1 MLIFLYFS
9 ITIVLKGNHLYNYK
23 YGNINFISGIMK
35 RSEINK
41 IMEDGLYFIE
51 KDMKFLLPPFA
62 KWSVKDWRQKGEESK
77 EIVEQQLGWDITD
90 FGSGNFMQT
99 GLLLFTIR
107 NGSFGELKK
116 PNGKI
121 YAEKAMI
128 VLEEQITPIHF
139 HYQKMEDIINR
150 GGGDLI
156 IQLWNSHPNEE
167 LDTLNDVLVSV
178 DGVKVKVNAGG
189 TITLTPGESVCL
201 PQGNYHK
208 FWGKKGKGKVF
219 VGEVSRVNDDYVDN
233 HFYEKVG
240 RFADIEEDVEPLYL
254 LYGDY
259 KYYYKS

>member
-1 MLIFLYFS
+1 
-9 ITIVLKGNHLYNYK
+9 
-23 YGNINFISGIMK
+23 MK

-41 IMEDGLYFIE
+41 IMEEGLYFIE
-51 KDMKFLLPPFA
+51 KEMNFILPPFA
-62 KWSVKDWRQKGEESK
+62 KWTPSDWKTKGKESV
-77 EIVEQQLGWDITD
+77 EIIDQQLGWDITD
-90 FGSGNFMQT
+90 FGSGKFEEV

-107 NGSFGELKK
+107 NGNFKELEK

-128 VLEEQITPIHF
+128 VLEGQITPTHF

-150 GGGDLI
+150 GGGELI
-156 IQLWNSHPNEE
+156 IQLWNSTPDKQ
-167 LDTLNDVLVSV
+167 LDLLSDVLISV
-178 DGVKVKVNAGG
+178 DSVKVKIKAGG

-201 PQGNYHK
+201 SQGIYHK
-208 FWGKKGKGKVF
+208 FWGKEGTGPTF

-240 RFADIEEDVEPLYL
+240 RFAEIEEDIEPLYL

-259 KYYYKS
+259 KNYYNG

>member
-1 MLIFLYFS
+1 
-9 ITIVLKGNHLYNYK
+9 
-23 YGNINFISGIMK
+23 MK

-41 IMEDGLYFIE
+41 IMEDGLNFIE
-51 KDMKFLLPPFA
+51 KNMNFLLPPFA
-62 KWSVKDWRQKGEESK
+62 KWTPNDWQMKGEDSVD
-77 EIVEQQLGWDITD
+77 IIDQQLGWDITD
-90 FGSGNFMQT
+90 FGSGKFEEV

-107 NGSFGELKK
+107 NGSFEELKK

-150 GGGDLI
+150 GGGDLV
-156 IQLWNSHPNEE
+156 IQLWNSTADES
-167 LDTLNDVLVSV
+167 LDLVSDVVVSV
-178 DGVKVKVNAGG
+178 DSVKVKVKAGG

-201 PQGNYHK
+201 PQLLYHK
-208 FWGKKGKGKVF
+208 FWGAKGLGTTF

-233 HFYEKVG
+233 HFYEKIG
-240 RFADIEEDVEPLYL
+240 RFAEIEEDVKPLYL

-259 KYYYKS
+259 KNYYRNN